1 MPKISIIIPVK
12 NEEKNIE
19 KLVTKVHS
27 SISDSKISY
36 EILFI
41 DDHSTDKTT
50 DVAKKLQKDYP
61 IRLFTKQ
68 GKAGKG
74 YSIIEGVSH
83 AQSDLI
89 CMIDADLQYDP
100 KHIPEMLSR
109 IENSPEVGVVIAE
122 RRKYRGRAR
131 RRLASRLN
139 AFILG
144 KLLFNLPH
152 DIQSGLKIFRKEI
165 ALHIDP
171 RFVGPWSFDIP
182 LLFTAKETGFTIAAV
197 PITFEHRENGESK
210 IKMSSVA
217 VELVTKALSL
227 KLKHK
232 KTFRIQP
239 DKEDNMIGAG
249 FIHKKSKF
257 VTHTTLHH
265 DHSAIH
271 TLHSWQRIFIF
282 GLIGLFLI
290 STYVNLVNTLIA
302 IMAVLSTVYLLDVLF
317 NLFMVLKSLHYQYE
331 ISINDKEI
339 QELQHSQLPIYS
351 ILCPLYK
358 EAHMIP
364 QFVQGISQID
374 WPLDKLDVMLLLEE
388 DDVATIAAA
397 KKMNLPSFVRIVV
410 VPDSQPKTKPKA
422 TNYGLAYAK
431 GEYVVIFDAEDI
443 PDPLQ
448 LKKAYIAF
456 QQVDKDVVCLQAKLN
471 YYNPDQNFLTRLF
484 TAEYSL
490 WFDVIL
496 PGLQALGTTIPL
508 GGTSN
513 HFRKNELIKIEGW
526 DPFNVTE
533 DCDLGTRLFKKG
545 YKTAIID
552 SITLE
557 EANSNVMNW
566 IRQRSRWIKGYIQT
580 YFVHM
585 REPISFTKNH
595 GIHALL
601 FNVIIGGKIAFLFIN
616 PILWLTTIAYFTLYA
631 YVGPQIE
638 ALFPSVIFYMAITS
652 LVFGNFLYLYYYM
665 IGSAKRGHWTLIKYI
680 YFVPFY
686 WLLVSV
692 ASLWALY
699 QLIFKPH
706 YWEKT
711 IHGFHLDPSLRSA
724 PTKTNVAQQT
734 IEATKSAEQKI
745 EKKNTISSSLLIVG
759 ALVGYGI
766 NFVTNLYLGKNL
778 TNEEFSLISL
788 MGSFFFLAAIL
799 LGPLSN
805 TITHQSA
812 YIKGKYNTVAL
823 SLWKRMRKIGLIG
836 SILLAV
842 TWTLSIS
849 YLGIFFKSESLLP
862 FILFA
867 PVWVIGTIVALDR
880 GFILGNHLY
889 GLVAFVVIIEAIAK
903 LLISIAFVSLGY
915 SHYVY
920 AAMPLSLTLT
930 LGILLIAN
938 HAFIKKIT
946 NPDIKNAR
954 FPKKFFL
961 TSLITGTATL
971 AFLSIDLILAKHF
984 LSVEDAG
991 KYALLAFIGKVIF
1004 FIGTVFSQ
1012 FINPMISKKSGENID
1027 TLKTFYK
1034 IYIGILAA
1042 SLLGYVSL
1050 GLLSSI
1056 TLPVLFGSKAAGI
1069 IPYTAEYGL
1078 ALLLLT
1084 LGSAF
1089 VSYHQARKEYLH
1101 SAVSLFIVPAQI
1113 LGVYYFH
1120 QDLTMFVHVMFAICA
1135 VYFVTAFIM
1144 HIFYNFFY
1152 ALVNNI
1158 RDFIDLF
1165 RSQKTVE
1172 QAKTNYRILIFNW
1185 RDTRHIWAG
1194 GAEVYLHNNAKEWV
1208 KLGHKVTIFCGND
1221 GKNPRNQVI
1230 DGIQII
1236 RRGGFYTVYMWGML
1250 YYLLRLRNNFDI
1262 VIDSQNGVPFFTPLY
1277 VKVPKVLL
1285 IHHVHQEVFNDHL
1298 SYPLATLAKFI
1309 EAKLMPLAYKNT
1321 THVTVSSSSRKEMLK
1336 LGMGKSSDI
1345 QIINP
1350 GIYTKQFTKSVKTA
1364 HPTFIYLG
1372 RLKAYK
1378 NIDVI
1383 IKAFAKIVKKH
1394 PDAKLFIAGTGEY
1407 DTSLL
1412 KLVNDKNIGS
1422 QVIFTQRVSEEEKN
1436 LLLGK
1441 SWAALQPSMIEGFGI
1456 TVIEANATGTPV
1468 IASRVNGLMDS
1479 VVEGK
1484 TGLLCTPKSVDE
1496 FYQRMLEICEN
1507 QILREELSQNAYVWS
1522 KRFSWKK
1529 SGLKFLDTI
1538 ENTLRQDVD
1547 RKERYLSIRVSKI

>member
-1 MPKISIIIPVK
+1 MTKISIIVPVK
-12 NEEKNIE
+12 NEEKNIV
-19 KLVTKVHS
+19 KLVTRIHESVTAKH
-27 SISDSKISY
+27 ISY
-36 EILFI
+36 ELILI

-50 DVAKKLQKDYP
+50 NVAKELQKLYP
-61 IRLFTKQ
+61 IRLFTKE

-83 AQSDLI
+83 ARSELI

-109 IENSPEVGVVIAE
+109 IEHNPEVGVVVAE
-122 RRKYRGRAR
+122 RKEYRGRMR

-139 AFILG
+139 AFVFG
-144 KLLFNLPH
+144 KLLFNIPH

-165 ALHIDP
+165 AQHIDSQ
-171 RFVGPWSFDIP
+171 FVGPWSFDIP
-182 LLFTAKETGFTIAAV
+182 LLFTAKETGFIITDV

-210 IKMSSVA
+210 IMMSSTA
-217 VELVTKALSL
+217 VELISRALSL

-239 DKEDNMIGAG
+239 DNEQNMVGAG
-249 FIHKKSKF
+249 FIHKKNKF
-257 VTHTTLHH
+257 ITHTTLHH

-271 TLHSWQRIFIF
+271 TLHAWQSLFIF
-282 GLIGLFLI
+282 GLIGVFLL
-290 STYVNLVNTLIA
+290 SAYVNLVNTLIA
-302 IMAVLSTVYLLDVLF
+302 IMAVLSTIYLLDVVF
-317 NLFMVLKSLHYQYE
+317 NLFMVMKSLHYQYE
-331 ISINDKEI
+331 ISINDEEI
-339 QELQHSQLPIYS
+339 QELKNSQLPIYS

-397 KKMNLPSFVRIVV
+397 KKLNLPSFVRIVV

-456 QQVDKDVVCLQAKLN
+456 QQVDKNVVCLQAKLN
-471 YYNPDQNFLTRLF
+471 YYNPHHNFLTRLF

-513 HFRKNELIKIEGW
+513 HFRKDELIKIEGW

-557 EANSNVMNW
+557 EANSDVINW

-585 REPISFTKNH
+585 RDPISFTKNH
-595 GIHALL
+595 GIHAVL

-616 PILWLTTIAYFTLYA
+616 PILWLTTIAYFTNYA

-652 LVFGNFLYLYYYM
+652 LVLGNFLYLYYYM
-665 IGSAKRGHWTLIKYI
+665 IGSAKREHWTLIKYI
-680 YFVPFY
+680 YFVPLY
-686 WLLVSV
+686 WLLVSI

-711 IHGFHLDPSLRSA
+711 IHGFHLDPSLRSL
-724 PTKTNVAQQT
+724 PVKTNVAQQK
-734 IEATKSAEQKI
+734 IEETKNAEEKI
-745 EKKNTISSSLLIVG
+745 EKKKTINSSLLIIG

-766 NFVTNLYLGKNL
+766 NFITNLYLGKNL

-805 TITHQSA
+805 TVTHQSA
-812 YIKGKYNTVAL
+812 YIKGKFNTVAL
-823 SLWKRMRKIGLIG
+823 SLWMRMRKIGLIG
-836 SILLAV
+836 SVFLAII
-842 TWTLSIS
+842 WTTSIS
-849 YLGIFFKSESLLP
+849 YLGVFFKSESLLP

-867 PVWVIGTIVALDR
+867 PVWVIGTIIALDR

-889 GLVAFVVIIEAIAK
+889 GLVAFVVIIEAVAK
-903 LLISIAFVSLGY
+903 LILSIAFVSLGF

-920 AAMPLSLTLT
+920 AAMPLSLALT
-930 LGILLIAN
+930 LVILLIAN
-938 HAFIKKIT
+938 HNFVKSIK

-971 AFLSIDLILAKHF
+971 AFLSLDLILAKHF

-1012 FINPMISKKSGENID
+1012 LINPMISKKSGENVD

-1034 IYIGILAA
+1034 IYLGILVA
-1042 SLLGYVSL
+1042 SLLGYICL
-1050 GLLSSI
+1050 GLLSAY

-1101 SAVSLFIVPAQI
+1101 SAVSLFIVPAQVI
-1113 LGVYYFH
+1113 GVYFFH
-1120 QDLTMFVHVMFAICA
+1120 QDLAMFIHVIFGICGA
-1135 VYFVTAFIM
+1135 YFIATFIM
-1144 HIFYNFFY
+1144 HIFYNFFF

-1158 RDFIDLF
+1158 RDLFDLF
-1165 RSQKTVE
+1165 TSQQPDGQLKM
-1172 QAKTNYRILIFNW
+1172 NYRILIFNW

-1194 GAEVYLHNNAKEWV
+1194 GAEIYIHNNAKEWV
-1208 KLGHKVTIFCGND
+1208 KLGHKVTLFCGND

-1230 DGIQII
+1230 DGVQII
-1236 RRGGFYTVYMWGML
+1236 RRGGFYTVYMWGL
-1250 YYLLRLRNNFDI
+1250 IYYLLRLRKHFDV

-1277 VKVPKVLL
+1277 VKLPKILL

-1298 SYPLATLAKFI
+1298 SFPLATLAKFI

-1321 THVTVSSSSRKEMLK
+1321 THVTVSSSSKKEMIK
-1336 LGMGKSSDI
+1336 LGMGNSNEI
-1345 QIINP
+1345 NIINP
-1350 GIYTKQFTKSVKTA
+1350 GIYTKQFTKSAKTT
-1364 HPTFIYLG
+1364 HPSFTYLG

-1378 NIDVI
+1378 NVDVI
-1383 IKAFAKIVKKH
+1383 IKAFAKLVIKYPK
-1394 PDAKLFIAGTGEY
+1394 AKLFIAGTGEQ
-1407 DTSLL
+1407 
-1412 KLVNDKNIGS
+1412 DKNLMELVKKKDLGG
-1422 QVIFTQRVSEEEKN
+1422 QVVFTSRVSENEKN

-1468 IASRVNGLMDS
+1468 IASRVNGLKDS
-1479 VVEGK
+1479 VDEGK

-1496 FYQRMLEICEN
+1496 FYQSMLLICEN
-1507 QILREELSQNAYVWS
+1507 DVLRNELSQNAYTWS
-1522 KRFSWKK
+1522 KQFSWKK
-1529 SGLKFLDTI
+1529 SGLKFMDTI
-1538 ENTLRQDVD
+1538 HNAIVQDTN